1 MVMELNV
8 ALVTVTA
15 SVLLTAPSVAVTV
28 ADPVLT
34 PFNTPLV
41 LTEAT
46 AAFEEAQV
54 ALEVTFAVLPSL

>member
-1 MVMELNV
+1 MELNV

-15 SVLLTAPSVAVTV
+15 SVLFTAPSVAVTV

-46 AAFEEAQV
+46 AAFEDAQV
-54 ALEVTFAVLPSL
+54 ALEVTLAVLPSL